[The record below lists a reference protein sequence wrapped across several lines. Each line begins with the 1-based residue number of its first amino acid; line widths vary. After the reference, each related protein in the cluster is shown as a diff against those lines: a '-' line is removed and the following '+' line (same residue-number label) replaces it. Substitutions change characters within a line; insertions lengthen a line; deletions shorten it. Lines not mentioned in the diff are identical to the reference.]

1 MKTGIFILIVLL
13 SGCFAGTIY
22 GTLNLIIV
30 EPYLDDAI
38 NIENQNLFSS
48 GEEIDGPQFWVEYY
62 EYRSWQK
69 GGQILAGA
77 ILGTSIGSLF
87 GIVYALSK
95 KSLPSRNNIGK
106 TLILA
111 GLMWFTLF
119 VIPFLKY
126 PANPP
131 TVGDGET
138 VVLRGILYLTLIAIS
153 GFLAIGFYQI
163 FKRLKAK
170 NRILPI
176 IGYGVLMS
184 MVFFVMPENPDEI
197 STSMELVNDFRI
209 VAFLT
214 GTVFWFT
221 LALFLGVF
229 WQKTNPDLSNCLLY
243 TSPSP
248 RD

>member
-176 IGYGVLMS
+176 IGYGVLIS

-197 STSMELVNDFRI
+197 STSMELINGFRV

-229 WQKTNPDLSNCLLY
+229 WQKTNPDLSN
-243 TSPSP
+243 T
-248 RD
+248 

>member
-1 MKTGIFILIVLL
+1 MKTGLFIVIVLL

-22 GTLNLIIV
+22 GTLNLVIV

-38 NIENQNLFSS
+38 NIENQNLFSV
-48 GEEIDGPQFWVEYY
+48 GDEIDGPQFWVEYY

-95 KSLPSRNNIGK
+95 KSLPSRNNVGK

-170 NRILPI
+170 NRILAI
-176 IGYGVLMS
+176 IGYTALIS
-184 MVFFVMPENPDEI
+184 LVFFVMPENPDEI
-197 STSMELVNDFRI
+197 STSMELVNGFRI

-229 WQKTNPDLSNCLLY
+229 WQKTNPDLSS
-243 TSPSP
+243 T
-248 RD
+248 

>member
-1 MKTGIFILIVLL
+1 MKTALFIVIVLL

-22 GTLNLIIV
+22 GGLNLLIV

-48 GEEIDGPQFWVEYY
+48 GEEVDGPQFWVEYY
-62 EYRSWQK
+62 EYRAWQK
-69 GGQILAGA
+69 GGQVLAGA
-77 ILGTSIGSLF
+77 ILGTSLGSLF
-87 GIVYALSK
+87 GIIYALSK
-95 KSLPSRNNIGK
+95 KSLPSKNNIGK

-131 TVGDGET
+131 TVGDGDT
-138 VVLRGILYLTLIAIS
+138 VVLRGILYLALIAIS
-153 GFLAIGFYQI
+153 GFMALGFYQI

-170 NRILPI
+170 NKILAV
-176 IGYGVLMS
+176 IGYAVLIS
-184 MVFFVMPENPDEI
+184 ITLFIMPENPDEV
-197 STSMELVNDFRI
+197 STSMELINGFRM

-214 GTVFWFT
+214 GTLFWFT
-221 LALFLGVF
+221 LALFLGIF
-229 WQKTNPDLSNCLLY
+229 WQKTNPDLSN
-243 TSPSP
+243 T
-248 RD
+248 

>member
-1 MKTGIFILIVLL
+1 MKTGLFIVIVLL

-22 GTLNLIIV
+22 GALNLLIV

-38 NIENQNLFSS
+38 NIENQQLFST

-170 NRILPI
+170 NKILPI
-176 IGYGVLMS
+176 IGYGVLIS
-184 MVFFVMPENPDEI
+184 LVFFLMPENPDEI
-197 STSMELVNDFRI
+197 STSMELVNGFRV

-229 WQKTNPDLSNCLLY
+229 WQKTNPDLSN
-243 TSPSP
+243 T
-248 RD
+248 

>member
-1 MKTGIFILIVLL
+1 MKTGLFLVIVLL

-22 GTLNLIIV
+22 GTLNLVIV

-38 NIENQNLFSS
+38 NIENQNLFSA
-48 GEEIDGPQFWVEYY
+48 GDEIDGPEFWVEYY

-69 GGQILAGA
+69 GGEVLAGA

-138 VVLRGILYLTLIAIS
+138 VVLRGILYLALIAIS

-176 IGYGVLMS
+176 IGYVALIS
-184 MVFFVMPENPDEI
+184 LVFFVMPENPDEI
-197 STSMELVNDFRI
+197 STSMELINGFRV

-221 LALFLGVF
+221 LALFLGIF
-229 WQKTNPDLSNCLLY
+229 WQKTNPDLSS
-243 TSPSP
+243 T
-248 RD
+248 

>member
-1 MKTGIFILIVLL
+1 MKTGLFIVIVLL
-13 SGCFAGTIY
+13 SGCFAGIIY
-22 GTLNLIIV
+22 GVLNLIIV
-30 EPYLDDAI
+30 EPYLDSAI

-170 NRILPI
+170 NKILPI
-176 IGYGVLMS
+176 IGYGVLIS
-184 MVFFVMPENPDEI
+184 LVFFLMPENPDEI
-197 STSMELVNDFRI
+197 STSMELVNGFRI

-229 WQKTNPDLSNCLLY
+229 WQKTNPDLSN
-243 TSPSP
+243 T
-248 RD
+248 

>member
-77 ILGTSIGSLF
+77 ILGASIGSLF

-138 VVLRGILYLTLIAIS
+138 VVLRGILYLTLIAVS

-176 IGYGVLMS
+176 IGYGVLIS
-184 MVFFVMPENPDEI
+184 LVFFIMPENPDEI
-197 STSMELVNDFRI
+197 STSMELVNGFRA

-214 GTVFWFT
+214 GTIFWFT

-229 WQKTNPDLSNCLLY
+229 WQKTNPDLSN
-243 TSPSP
+243 T
-248 RD
+248 

>member
-1 MKTGIFILIVLL
+1 MKTGIFIVIVLL
-13 SGCFAGTIY
+13 SGCFAGIIY
-22 GTLNLIIV
+22 GVLNLIIV
-30 EPYLDDAI
+30 EPYLDSAI

-170 NRILPI
+170 NRILPV
-176 IGYGVLMS
+176 IGYGVLIS
-184 MVFFVMPENPDEI
+184 LVFFVMPENPDEI
-197 STSMELVNDFRI
+197 STSMELVNGFRA

-229 WQKTNPDLSNCLLY
+229 WQKTNPDLSN
-243 TSPSP
+243 T
-248 RD
+248 

>member
-138 VVLRGILYLTLIAIS
+138 VILRGILYLTLIAVS

-176 IGYGVLMS
+176 IGYGVLIS
-184 MVFFVMPENPDEI
+184 LVFFLMPENPDEI
-197 STSMELVNDFRI
+197 STSMELVNGFRV

-229 WQKTNPDLSNCLLY
+229 WQKTNPDLSN
-243 TSPSP
+243 T
-248 RD
+248 

>member
-1 MKTGIFILIVLL
+1 MKTGLFIVIVLL

-22 GTLNLIIV
+22 GALNLLIV

-38 NIENQNLFSS
+38 NIENQQLFST

-69 GGQILAGA
+69 GGEVLAGA

-95 KSLPSRNNIGK
+95 KSLPSGNNIGK
-106 TLILA
+106 TMILA

-153 GFLAIGFYQI
+153 GFMAIGFYQI
-163 FKRLKAK
+163 FKRVKAK

-176 IGYGVLMS
+176 IGYGILMTL
-184 MVFFVMPENPDEI
+184 VFFVMPENPDEI
-197 STSMELVNDFRI
+197 SSSMELVINFRI

-214 GTVFWFT
+214 GTIFWFT

-229 WQKTNPDLSNCLLY
+229 WQKTNPDLS
-243 TSPSP
+243 TT
-248 RD
+248 

>member
-1 MKTGIFILIVLL
+1 M
-13 SGCFAGTIY
+13 SGCFAGIIY

-170 NRILPI
+170 NRILPV
-176 IGYGVLMS
+176 IGYGVLIS
-184 MVFFVMPENPDEI
+184 LVFFIMPENPDEI
-197 STSMELVNDFRI
+197 STSMELVNGFRA

-229 WQKTNPDLSNCLLY
+229 WQKTNPDLSN
-243 TSPSP
+243 T
-248 RD
+248 

>member
-1 MKTGIFILIVLL
+1 MKTGLFIVIVLL

-22 GTLNLIIV
+22 GGLNLLIV

-38 NIENQNLFSS
+38 NIENQNLFSA
-48 GEEIDGPQFWVEYY
+48 GEEIDGPEFWVEYY
-62 EYRSWQK
+62 EYRTWQK
-69 GGQILAGA
+69 GGQVLAGA
-77 ILGTSIGSLF
+77 ILGTSLGSLF

-95 KSLPSRNNIGK
+95 KSLPSKNNIGK

-131 TVGDGET
+131 TVGDGDT
-138 VVLRGILYLTLIAIS
+138 VVLRGMLYLALIAIS
-153 GFLAIGFYQI
+153 GFMALGFYQI

-170 NRILPI
+170 NKILAV
-176 IGYGVLMS
+176 IGYAVLIS
-184 MVFFVMPENPDEI
+184 ITLFIMPENPDEV
-197 STSMELVNDFRI
+197 STSMELINGFRM

-214 GTVFWFT
+214 GTLFWFT
-221 LALFLGVF
+221 LALFLGIF
-229 WQKTNPDLSNCLLY
+229 WQKTNPDLSN
-243 TSPSP
+243 T
-248 RD
+248 

>member
-1 MKTGIFILIVLL
+1 MKTALFIIIVLL
-13 SGCFAGTIY
+13 SGCFAGMIY
-22 GTLNLIIV
+22 GGLNLVIV

-38 NIENQNLFSS
+38 NIENQNLFSA
-48 GEEIDGPQFWVEYY
+48 GEETDGPQFWVEYY

-69 GGQILAGA
+69 GGEMLAGA
-77 ILGTSIGSLF
+77 IFGISIGSLF

-95 KSLPSRNNIGK
+95 KSLPSKNNISK

-153 GFLAIGFYQI
+153 GLMAIGFYQI
-163 FKRLKAK
+163 FKRLKNK
-170 NRILPI
+170 NRVLPI
-176 IGYGVLMS
+176 IGYSMLMCI
-184 MVFFVMPENPDEI
+184 VFFIMPDNPDKI
-197 STSMELVNDFRI
+197 STSMELINGFRA

-214 GTVFWFT
+214 NTVFWFT
-221 LALFLGVF
+221 LALLLGIF
-229 WQKTNPDLSNCLLY
+229 WQKTNPDLSN
-243 TSPSP
+243 T
-248 RD
+248 

>member
-48 GEEIDGPQFWVEYY
+48 GEVIDGPQFWVEYY

-170 NRILPI
+170 NKILPI
-176 IGYGVLMS
+176 IGYGVLIS
-184 MVFFVMPENPDEI
+184 LVFFLMPENPDEI
-197 STSMELVNDFRI
+197 STSMELVNGFRV

-229 WQKTNPDLSNCLLY
+229 WQKTNPDLSS
-243 TSPSP
+243 T
-248 RD
+248 

>member
-138 VVLRGILYLTLIAIS
+138 VILRGILYLTLIAVS

-176 IGYGVLMS
+176 IGYGVLIS
-184 MVFFVMPENPDEI
+184 IVFFVMPENPDEI
-197 STSMELVNDFRI
+197 STSMELVNGFRV

-229 WQKTNPDLSNCLLY
+229 WQKTNPDLSN
-243 TSPSP
+243 T
-248 RD
+248 

>member
-1 MKTGIFILIVLL
+1 MKTGIFVLIVLL

-170 NRILPI
+170 NKILPI
-176 IGYGVLMS
+176 IGYGVLIS
-184 MVFFVMPENPDEI
+184 LVFFIMPENPDEI

-229 WQKTNPDLSNCLLY
+229 WQKTNPDLSN
-243 TSPSP
+243 T
-248 RD
+248 

>member
-1 MKTGIFILIVLL
+1 MKTGRFIVIVLL
-13 SGCFAGTIY
+13 SGCFAGIIY
-22 GTLNLIIV
+22 GALNLVIV
-30 EPYLDDAI
+30 EPYLDDTI
-38 NIENQNLFSS
+38 NIENQNMFSA
-48 GEEIDGPQFWVEYY
+48 GEEIDGPEFWVEYY

-69 GGQILAGA
+69 GGELLAGA

-95 KSLPSRNNIGK
+95 KSLPSKNNVGK

-131 TVGDGET
+131 TVGDAET

-153 GFLAIGFYQI
+153 GFMAIGFYQI
-163 FKRLKAK
+163 FKRVKTK

-176 IGYGVLMS
+176 VGYGILIS
-184 MVFFVMPENPDEI
+184 LVFFVMPENPDQI
-197 STSMELVNDFRI
+197 STSMELVDGFRV

-229 WQKTNPDLSNCLLY
+229 WQKTNPDLSN
-243 TSPSP
+243 T
-248 RD
+248 

>member
-1 MKTGIFILIVLL
+1 MKTGIFVLIVLL

-95 KSLPSRNNIGK
+95 KSLPSRTNIGK

-197 STSMELVNDFRI
+197 STSMELVNGFRV

-229 WQKTNPDLSNCLLY
+229 WQKTNPDLSN
-243 TSPSP
+243 T
-248 RD
+248 

>member
-176 IGYGVLMS
+176 IGYGVLIS
-184 MVFFVMPENPDEI
+184 LVFFVMPENPDEI
-197 STSMELVNDFRI
+197 STSMELVNGFRV

-229 WQKTNPDLSNCLLY
+229 WQKTNPDLSN
-243 TSPSP
+243 T
-248 RD
+248 

>member
-1 MKTGIFILIVLL
+1 MKTGLFLVIVLL

-22 GTLNLIIV
+22 GTLNLVIV

-38 NIENQNLFSS
+38 NIENQNLFSV
-48 GEEIDGPQFWVEYY
+48 GDEIDGPQFWVEYY

-170 NRILPI
+170 NKILPI
-176 IGYGVLMS
+176 IGYGVLIS
-184 MVFFVMPENPDEI
+184 LVFFLMPENPDEI
-197 STSMELVNDFRI
+197 STSMELVNGFRV

-229 WQKTNPDLSNCLLY
+229 WQKTNPDLSN
-243 TSPSP
+243 T
-248 RD
+248 

>member
-1 MKTGIFILIVLL
+1 MKTGLFIVIVLL

-22 GTLNLIIV
+22 GALNLLIV

-38 NIENQNLFSS
+38 NIENQQLFST

-69 GGQILAGA
+69 GGEVLAGA

-95 KSLPSRNNIGK
+95 KSLPSGNNIGK
-106 TLILA
+106 TMILA

-176 IGYGVLMS
+176 IGYIALIS
-184 MVFFVMPENPDEI
+184 LVFFVMPENPDEI
-197 STSMELVNDFRI
+197 STSMELVNGFRL

-229 WQKTNPDLSNCLLY
+229 WQKTNPDLSS
-243 TSPSP
+243 T
-248 RD
+248 

>member
-1 MKTGIFILIVLL
+1 MKAALFIIIVLL
-13 SGCFAGTIY
+13 SGCFAGIIY
-22 GTLNLIIV
+22 GGLNLVIV
-30 EPYLDDAI
+30 EPYLDKAI
-38 NIENQNLFSS
+38 NIENQNLFSA

-69 GGQILAGA
+69 GGEMLAGA
-77 ILGTSIGSLF
+77 IFGISVGSLF

-95 KSLPSRNNIGK
+95 KSLPSKNNIGK

-131 TVGDGET
+131 TVGESET
-138 VVLRGILYLTLIAIS
+138 VVLRGILYITLIVIS
-153 GFLAIGFYQI
+153 GLMAIGFYQI
-163 FKRLKAK
+163 FKRLKNK
-170 NRILPI
+170 NRVLAI
-176 IGYGVLMS
+176 IGYAILMS
-184 MVFFVMPENPDEI
+184 IVFFMMPDNPDKI
-197 STSMELVNDFRI
+197 STSMELVNGFRA

-221 LALFLGVF
+221 LALFLGMF
-229 WQKTNPDLSNCLLY
+229 WQKTNPDLSN
-243 TSPSP
+243 T
-248 RD
+248 

>member
-1 MKTGIFILIVLL
+1 MKTGLFIVIVLL

-22 GTLNLIIV
+22 GGLNLLIV

-38 NIENQNLFSS
+38 NIENQNLFSA
-48 GEEIDGPQFWVEYY
+48 GEEIDGPEFWVEYY
-62 EYRSWQK
+62 EYRTWQK
-69 GGQILAGA
+69 GGQVLAGA
-77 ILGTSIGSLF
+77 ILGTSLGSLF

-95 KSLPSRNNIGK
+95 KSLPSKNNIGK

-131 TVGDGET
+131 TVGDGDT
-138 VVLRGILYLTLIAIS
+138 VVLRGMLYLALIAIS
-153 GFLAIGFYQI
+153 GFMALGFYQI

-170 NRILPI
+170 NKILAV
-176 IGYGVLMS
+176 IGYAVLIS
-184 MVFFVMPENPDEI
+184 LTLFIMPENPDEV
-197 STSMELVNDFRI
+197 STSMELINGFRM

-214 GTVFWFT
+214 GTLFWFT
-221 LALFLGVF
+221 LALFLGIF
-229 WQKTNPDLSNCLLY
+229 WQKTNPDLSN
-243 TSPSP
+243 T
-248 RD
+248 

>member
-1 MKTGIFILIVLL
+1 MKTGLFIVIVLL

-22 GTLNLIIV
+22 GALNLLIV

-38 NIENQNLFSS
+38 NIENQQLFST
-48 GEEIDGPQFWVEYY
+48 GEEIDVQQFWVEYY
-62 EYRSWQK
+62 QYRSWQK
-69 GGQILAGA
+69 GGEVLAGA

-95 KSLPSRNNIGK
+95 KSLPSGNNIGK
-106 TLILA
+106 TMILA

-138 VVLRGILYLTLIAIS
+138 VVLRGILYLALIAIS
-153 GFLAIGFYQI
+153 GFMAIGFYQI
-163 FKRLKAK
+163 FKRVKAK

-176 IGYGVLMS
+176 IGYGILMTL
-184 MVFFVMPENPDEI
+184 VFFVMPENPDEI
-197 STSMELVNDFRI
+197 STSMELVNNFRI

-229 WQKTNPDLSNCLLY
+229 WQKTNPDLSN
-243 TSPSP
+243 T
-248 RD
+248 

>member
-1 MKTGIFILIVLL
+1 MKTGLFVVIVLL

-22 GTLNLIIV
+22 GALNLAIV

-38 NIENQNLFSS
+38 NIENQSMFAT
-48 GEEIDGPQFWVEYY
+48 GEEDSTPIFWVEYY

-69 GGQILAGA
+69 GGEVLAGA
-77 ILGTSIGSLF
+77 ILGTSIGALF

-95 KSLPSRNNIGK
+95 NSLPSKNNFGK

-138 VVLRGILYLTLIAIS
+138 VVLRGILYLAFIAIS
-153 GFLAIGFYQI
+153 GLTAVGFYKI
-163 FKRLKAK
+163 FKQLKGQK
-170 NRILPI
+170 RILAFV
-176 IGYGVLMS
+176 GYSIFISVIFLL
-184 MVFFVMPENPDEI
+184 MPENPDKI
-197 STSMELVNDFRI
+197 TAPMELVNGFR
-209 VAFLT
+209 VMAFLSSS
-214 GTVFWFT
+214 VFWFA
-221 LALFLGVF
+221 LALILGAF
-229 WQKTNPDLSNCLLY
+229 WQKTNPDLSN
-243 TSPSP
+243 T
-248 RD
+248 

>member
-1 MKTGIFILIVLL
+1 MKTGLFIVIVLL

-22 GTLNLIIV
+22 GALNLLIV

-38 NIENQNLFSS
+38 NIENQQLFST

-69 GGQILAGA
+69 GGEVLAGA

-95 KSLPSRNNIGK
+95 KSLPSGNNIGK
-106 TLILA
+106 TMILA

-126 PANPP
+126 LANPP

-153 GFLAIGFYQI
+153 GFMAIGFYQI
-163 FKRLKAK
+163 FKRVKAK

-176 IGYGVLMS
+176 IGYGILMTL
-184 MVFFVMPENPDEI
+184 VFFVMPENPDEI
-197 STSMELVNDFRI
+197 STSMELVNNFRI

-229 WQKTNPDLSNCLLY
+229 WQKTNPDLSN
-243 TSPSP
+243 T
-248 RD
+248 

>member
-170 NRILPI
+170 NKILPI
-176 IGYGVLMS
+176 IGYCVLIS
-184 MVFFVMPENPDEI
+184 LVFFLMPENPDEI
-197 STSMELVNDFRI
+197 STSMELVNGFRV

-229 WQKTNPDLSNCLLY
+229 WQKTNPDLSN
-243 TSPSP
+243 T
-248 RD
+248 

>member
-1 MKTGIFILIVLL
+1 MKTGLFIVIVLL

-22 GTLNLIIV
+22 GTLNLVIV

-38 NIENQNLFSS
+38 NIENQNLFSA
-48 GEEIDGPQFWVEYY
+48 GDEIDGPQFWVEYY

-69 GGQILAGA
+69 GGQVLAGA

-95 KSLPSRNNIGK
+95 KSLPSRNNVGK

-170 NRILPI
+170 NRILAI
-176 IGYGVLMS
+176 IGYTALIS
-184 MVFFVMPENPDEI
+184 LVFFVMPENPDEI
-197 STSMELVNDFRI
+197 STSMELVNGFRI

-229 WQKTNPDLSNCLLY
+229 WQKTNPDLSS
-243 TSPSP
+243 T
-248 RD
+248 

>member
-69 GGQILAGA
+69 GGQVLAGA
-77 ILGTSIGSLF
+77 ILGISIGSLF

-95 KSLPSRNNIGK
+95 KSLTSRNNIGK

-176 IGYGVLMS
+176 IGYDVLIS
-184 MVFFVMPENPDEI
+184 IVFFVMPENPDEI
-197 STSMELVNDFRI
+197 STSMELVNGFRV

-229 WQKTNPDLSNCLLY
+229 WQKTNPDLSN
-243 TSPSP
+243 T
-248 RD
+248 

>member
-138 VVLRGILYLTLIAIS
+138 VVLRGILYLTLIAVS

-176 IGYGVLMS
+176 IGYGVLIS
-184 MVFFVMPENPDEI
+184 MVFFIMPENPDEI
-197 STSMELVNDFRI
+197 STSMELVNGFRA

-214 GTVFWFT
+214 GTIFWFT

-229 WQKTNPDLSNCLLY
+229 WQKTNPDLSN
-243 TSPSP
+243 T
-248 RD
+248 

>member
-69 GGQILAGA
+69 GSQILAGA

-197 STSMELVNDFRI
+197 STSMELVNGFRV

-229 WQKTNPDLSNCLLY
+229 WQKTNPDLSN
-243 TSPSP
+243 T
-248 RD
+248 